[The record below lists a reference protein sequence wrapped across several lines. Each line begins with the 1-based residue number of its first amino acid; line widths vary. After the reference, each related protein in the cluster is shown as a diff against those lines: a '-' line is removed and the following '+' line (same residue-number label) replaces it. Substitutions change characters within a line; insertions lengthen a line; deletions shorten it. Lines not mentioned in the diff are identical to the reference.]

1 MSIWSRLIGIGKDED
16 TNHVINNKNTSVPF
30 DAIRYAIVDVE
41 IGLKDHKIHDIG
53 ALRHDGATFHKSSKE
68 ELFKFLSD
76 TDYICGHN
84 IIHHDA
90 KYLFTDK
97 TFHCFFVDTLYV
109 SPLLFPERP
118 YHKLVKDDKLISEQ
132 MNNPV
137 NDCEKAKALL
147 LDEIARWNSLPDE
160 KRTLCASLLKGKTE
174 FEGFLSMVGAKYI
187 NERVPDLI
195 RKLYVNKICQH
206 ADIEMLTERR
216 PCELAYALALIDT
229 TDYRSIT
236 PGWVLH
242 NYPEVESVVKLLR
255 HNSCSENCVYCNTQL
270 NVLHNLKTFFGYEQF
285 RTYEGE
291 PLQEQAAQ
299 AAVKGKS
306 LLAIFPTGGGKSLT
320 FQLPALME
328 GRSVHGLTIVI
339 SPLQS
344 LMKDQVDTLKLL
356 GIKSVYINSTLSRE
370 EYSDAMQKIRN
381 GSAKIIYIAPERLA
395 NEKFVSFIKKL
406 NIAMIA
412 VDEAHC
418 ISQWGH
424 DFRKSYLEIPNFVKK
439 IGKPIQILALTATA
453 TSEVRQDI
461 EEKLEMKNPFS
472 YVAGFDRENIFF
484 KVVKNVVA
492 EAYIVDYLKKA
503 PKKSGII
510 YASTRKEVDSLY
522 AYLELREFSVGKYHA
537 GLTEKERKDFQEKF
551 IKDEIKIMIAT
562 NAFGMGIDKS
572 NVRFVLHRNIPKDME
587 SYYQEAGRAGRDGA
601 PAEAVLMYFEEDVGT
616 QEYLIEM
623 NEETENSLKKE
634 KREKLD
640 KMVEYAYL
648 ESCYREYIL
657 KYFGDK
663 RIKNYCGKCGNCKSF
678 KNVEDLTVEA
688 QKILSCIGRAKESIG
703 ISTLTN
709 ILVGKSDTKMD
720 KKEYHKLSTFGIM
733 QEREREWI
741 EEFINFLISDG
752 YLEQSAGSFPVL
764 RLNERARKVLKN
776 EISVFRRID
785 EKVTFDYY
793 EDPLFENLNQLRNE
807 IAEREKVAPYIVFSD
822 LTLMELAEKKPKNRW
837 DMLKIRGIGNQKFKN
852 YGEEFLKVINSF
864 SEEDMEI
871 IRLESIVEDKYLEES
886 KLEDL
891 KNKLNIDISSEKLR
905 EILIKSLFS

>member
-1 MSIWSRLIGIGKDED
+1 VKKLMKKEARRLLKEIYGYDDFRDGQK
-16 TNHVINNKNTSVPF
+16 VIVSSVLQ
-30 DAIRYAIVDVE
+30 R
-41 IGLKDHKIHDIG
+41 
-53 ALRHDGATFHKSSKE
+53 R
-68 ELFKFLSD
+68 
-76 TDYICGHN
+76 
-84 IIHHDA
+84 
-90 KYLFTDK
+90 
-97 TFHCFFVDTLYV
+97 DTLGV
-109 SPLLFPERP
+109 MS
-118 YHKLVKDDKLISEQ
+118 
-132 MNNPV
+132 
-137 NDCEKAKALL
+137 
-147 LDEIARWNSLPDE
+147 
-160 KRTLCASLLKGKTE
+160 
-174 FEGFLSMVGAKYI
+174 
-187 NERVPDLI
+187 
-195 RKLYVNKICQH
+195 
-206 ADIEMLTERR
+206 
-216 PCELAYALALIDT
+216 
-229 TDYRSIT
+229 
-236 PGWVLH
+236 
-242 NYPEVESVVKLLR
+242 
-255 HNSCSENCVYCNTQL
+255 
-270 NVLHNLKTFFGYEQF
+270 
-285 RTYEGE
+285 
-291 PLQEQAAQ
+291 
-299 AAVKGKS
+299 
-306 LLAIFPTGGGKSLT
+306 TGGGKSICY
-320 FQLPALME
+320 QIPALLFK
-328 GRSVHGLTIVI
+328 GITIVI
-339 SPLQS
+339 SPLIS

-356 GIKSVYINSTLSRE
+356 GVKSVYINSTLSRE
-370 EYSDAMQKIRN
+370 EYSDAMRKIRN
-381 GSAKIIYIAPERLA
+381 GNAKIIYIAPERLA

-406 NIAMIA
+406 DIAMIA

-439 IGKPIQILALTATA
+439 IGKPIQMLALTATA

-601 PAEAVLMYFEEDVGT
+601 PVEAVLMYFEEDVGT

-623 NEETENSLKKE
+623 NEETENNLKKE

-733 QEREREWI
+733 QERDRDWI

-764 RLNERARKVLKN
+764 RLNERARRVLKN
-776 EISVFRRID
+776 ETAVFRRVD

-793 EDPLFENLNQLRNE
+793 EDPLFENLNQLRNR
-807 IAEREKVAPYIVFSD
+807 IAEKEKVAPYIVFSD

-864 SEEDMEI
+864 SDEDMEI
-871 IRLESIVEDKYLEES
+871 IRLESMVEDKYLEES

-891 KNKLNIDISSEKLR
+891 KNKLQINISSEKLR